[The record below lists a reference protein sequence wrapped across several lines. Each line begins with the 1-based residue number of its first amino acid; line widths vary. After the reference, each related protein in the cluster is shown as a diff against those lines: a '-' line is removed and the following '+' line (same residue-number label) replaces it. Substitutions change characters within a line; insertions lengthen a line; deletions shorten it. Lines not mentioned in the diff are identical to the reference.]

1 MTGAFASL
9 SHKRHRSPSTAK
21 TPPTAPIGKLSK
33 LKSGLSLFGRLAN
46 PFGSGTTTTNQD
58 NSENDNEED
67 DNDDEWDQPKK
78 YSLSALMHC
87 FKSADPAASANPAA
101 SATTPHPLAG
111 DALYEHTHYRQRSV
125 CPAPPIY
132 DPSPQAPLR
141 KKSLPSILKKDPQD
155 DHPTTP
161 FIRHHRHTSSLQ
173 SSGLSVPSINNG
185 RHKQSRHVRHY
196 SHVSSSITVNSED
209 LTAKEFA
216 DYTGIR
222 ILSETD
228 DDNEHT
234 NSEDEDETKR
244 CGCEDE
250 GIVPVLVRGTHGRHK
265 SCDTTTLHV
274 NEDSQ
279 ISIKSY
285 CSMHSHDTRSLYR
298 KPQIWDS
305 DFWRKP
311 GQPQPLPQQPN
322 LGHKRSGSSIP
333 TTPPLLSLTQETEPP
348 IIHTMRKLNTLSTET
363 LNQRNNN
370 TNISQLVP
378 PSRNCIIRKGRF
390 EIHLESSS
398 EPDRVELPT
407 DECVVEWKR
416 KQKSPLSQSTIH

>member
-33 LKSGLSLFGRLAN
+33 LKSGLSLFGRLTN
-46 PFGSGTTTTNQD
+46 PFGSGTTNSSQD
-58 NSENDNEED
+58 NSE
-67 DNDDEWDQPKK
+67 DDEWDQPKK

-87 FKSADPAASANPAA
+87 FKSADPTAE
-101 SATTPHPLAG
+101 PHPLAG
-111 DALYEHTHYRQRSV
+111 DALYEQTHYRQRSV
-125 CPAPPIY
+125 CPAPPVY
-132 DPSPQAPLR
+132 DQPSQPLR

-155 DHPTTP
+155 DHPTP
-161 FIRHHRHTSSLQ
+161 FVRHHRHTSSLQ
-173 SSGLSVPSINNG
+173 SSGLSVPSING
-185 RHKQSRHVRHY
+185 RHKQSRHVRHF

-222 ILSETD
+222 ILSE
-228 DDNEHT
+228 DNNEED
-234 NSEDEDETKR
+234 SEDGDERK
-244 CGCEDE
+244 CGCDDE

-285 CSMHSHDTRSLYR
+285 CSMHSHDARSLYR

-333 TTPPLLSLTQETEPP
+333 TTPPLLSLDQDPEPP
-348 IIHTMRKLNTLSTET
+348 IIHTMRRLNTLSTET
-363 LNQRNNN
+363 LNQH
-370 TNISQLVP
+370 TNSQLV

-390 EIHLESSS
+390 EIHLESAL
-398 EPDRVELPT
+398 EPDRPELPT

-416 KQKSPLSQSTIH
+416 KQKSPLSQSTLH